1 MPIQF
6 ASKALQIKYTIE
18 EKISLEEMVR
28 QGEKAKKDLVE
39 VNRKLEKYMQ
49 EYLGGLKDD

>member
-18 EKISLEEMVR
+18 EKVMLEEHIKQAER
-28 QGEKAKKDLVE
+28 YKKDLVE

>member
-1 MPIQF
+1 MPITF
-6 ASKALQIKYTIE
+6 GDKALQIKYTIE
-18 EKISLEEMVR
+18 EKVSLEEMVR

-39 VNRKLEKYMQ
+39 VNKKLEKYMQ

>member
-1 MPIQF
+1 MQF
-6 ASKALQIKYTIE
+6 SSKALQIKYTIE
-18 EKISLEEMVR
+18 EKVMLEEHIK
-28 QGEKAKKDLVE
+28 QDDTYKKDLVE